1 MKKILV
7 LSLFALA
14 VISGSGCGKDSIGTK
29 PMISFLSYSSDP
41 VIPSN
46 GLDVHFQVKDGDG
59 DIENT
64 FNFAPIYDLQVDD
77 TVFAPRQ
84 MPKLDAHN
92 GTNLT
97 AEVILHLEPIDFPGN
112 TTGIPKDS
120 VHYLVFIKDNAGNIS
135 DTIATPKVEILY
147 Q

>member
-1 MKKILV
+1 
-7 LSLFALA
+7 
-14 VISGSGCGKDSIGTK
+14 
-29 PMISFLSYSSDP
+29 MISFLSYSSDP
-41 VIPSN
+41 VVPSN

-64 FNFAPIYDLQVDD
+64 FNFAAIYDLQPEPD
-77 TVFAPRQ
+77 TAFASRQ
-84 MPKLDAHN
+84 MPKLDAHK

-97 AEVILHLEPIDFPGN
+97 AEVILRLEPIDFPGN

-120 VHYLVFIKDNAGNIS
+120 VHYLVFITDDAGNIS

>member
-29 PMISFLSYSSDP
+29 PMLSFLSYSSDP
-41 VIPSN
+41 VIPTN
-46 GLDVHFQVKDGDG
+46 GLEVRFQVKDGDG
-59 DIENT
+59 DIENQ
-64 FNFAPIYDLQVDD
+64 FWFSAIYDTAPED
-77 TVFAPRQ
+77 TNFTSRQ
-84 MPKLDAHN
+84 MPKLEAHN

-97 AEVILHLEPIDFPGN
+97 AEVLLQLDAIDLAG
-112 TTGIPKDS
+112 TSGVPKDS
-120 VHYLVFIKDNAGNIS
+120 VHFLIYIVDNANNTS
-135 DTIATPKVEILY
+135 DTIATPKVEVIY